1 MKRKFLEDLGLE
13 KEMIDKIIDENSADI
28 GKAKGELETIKEKL
42 STTEKE
48 LETTKKLVT
57 ERDTQLETLKNSSG
71 DIESLKKQIE
81 TLQAD
86 NKAKDEA
93 HAAEIKEL
101 KVNAAVDAAITN
113 AKGRNAKAIK
123 ALLNLENAEL
133 AEDGTVKG
141 LSEQLNALIKAED
154 SKFMFDVDTK
164 KPTVKGAT
172 PGESGND
179 DADKPIVTKEQ
190 FSKMSYKDR
199 TKLFTENKELYDSLT
214 QNQN

>member
-48 LETTKKLVT
+48 LEATKKLVT

-71 DIESLKKQIE
+71 DIETLKKQIE
-81 TLQAD
+81 TLQGE

-93 HAAEIKEL
+93 HAAEIKKL
-101 KVNAAVDAAITN
+101 KIDAAVDAAIAN
-113 AKGRNAKAIK
+113 AKGKNVKAIK

-133 AEDGTVKG
+133 ADDGTVKG
-141 LSEQLNALIKAED
+141 LLDQINTLVKADD
-154 SKFMFDVDTK
+154 SKFMFDTETK
-164 KPTVKGAT
+164 KTTIKGAT

-179 DADKPIVTKEQ
+179 EGDKPITKEQ
-190 FSKMSYKDR
+190 FAKMSYKDR
-199 TKLFTENKELYDSLT
+199 NKLFNENRELYDSLT
-214 QNQN
+214 QNQK